1 MVQKK
6 NLVNVL
12 FEKATGTVIWKKD
25 RLITKELKNET
36 KIKIQFNLVLF
47 KDNI

>member
-1 MVQKK
+1 MFYLKK
-6 NLVNVL
+6 QLYSLEQL
-12 FEKATGTVIWKKD
+12 FEKKD
-25 RLITKELKNET
+25 RLITNELKNET

>member
-1 MVQKK
+1 MFYLKK
-6 NLVNVL
+6 QLYSWNSYLKERQTNYKRTL
-12 FEKATGTVIWKKD
+12 KK
-25 RLITKELKNET
+25 T